1 MLIVQFFVKTLL
13 LVKYTMRRKRKD
25 YKKIKKRMKKKVK
38 KIKRRLTV
46 IGFLLTILL

>member
-1 MLIVQFFVKTLL
+1 
-13 LVKYTMRRKRKD
+13 MRRKRKD